1 MRNLLLALGMIFYP
15 LAVHAL
21 VLLDAPVIA
30 VVALVSMSLAYLV
43 MLGAKQGRGVSPIW
57 LLVYGLLAL
66 TGIASLYV
74 RTVHALFLPPVLIN
88 LGLLAVFG
96 ATLRPGAVPLV
107 ERLMHVAYQDK
118 LPPGLPQLARRLTWL
133 WVFFFV
139 AMLALA
145 VGLALLAPL
154 EVWSLF
160 VNVLYYFFVAAMLL
174 GQHFYRHV
182 RFHRYGSVTLWQV
195 ARNLAAISPRDPEHP
210 FFGRGSRR

>member
-1 MRNLLLALGMIFYP
+1 MRNLLLALGMILYP

-21 VLLDAPVIA
+21 VLLEAPGIA
-30 VVALVSMSLAYLV
+30 VVALVTISLAYLV
-43 MLGAKQGRGVSPIW
+43 MLGARKGKGVSPMW
-57 LLVYGLLAL
+57 FLLYGLLAL

-74 RTVHALFLPPVLIN
+74 QSVHALFLPPVLIN

-133 WVFFFV
+133 WVFFFI
-139 AMLALA
+139 AMLVLA

-154 EVWSLF
+154 EFWSLF
-160 VNVLYYFFVAAMLL
+160 VNILYYFFVAAMLL

-182 RFHRYGSVTLWQV
+182 RFHRYGTVSLWRV
-195 ARNLAAISPRDPEHP
+195 ARNLAAISPRDPNHP
-210 FFGRGSRR
+210 FFGSGNRR